1 MKRLLIAL
9 LMLMPLIATA
19 QDNTWERIETEP
31 VQKDNPDA
39 KYLIPNAVPE
49 IDGKVCWEQTIEAP
63 GKSAKE
69 IYDILLAQLTKMTEE
84 EIVREACRHKP
95 RHIVITGGEPALQLT
110 QSLVD
115 KLHEAGFFIQVETN
129 GTLSL
134 PEGIDWVTVS
144 PKKASPVP
152 SQGGVNAP
160 SLLER
165 VGVRPHELKVLY
177 MGKDTDPDTI
187 LKSLPLGGE
196 GGGPRLYLQPLDTGN
211 TERNRII
218 LRETIDYIMQHPK
231 WSLSLQTHKLLGIK

>member
-1 MKRLLIAL
+1 MRV
-9 LMLMPLIATA
+9 
-19 QDNTWERIETEP
+19 NETFLSLQGEGFFTGTP
-31 VQKDNPDA
+31 AFFLRFSGCNLQCPFCDTQHQSFT
-39 KYLIPNAVPE
+39 E
-49 IDGKVCWEQTIEAP
+49 
-63 GKSAKE
+63 
-69 IYDILLAQLTKMTEE
+69 MTEE

-144 PKKASPVP
+144 PKTDPPTPFRGRSID
-152 SQGGVNAP
+152 
-160 SLLER
+160 
-165 VGVRPHELKVLY
+165 ELKILY

-187 LKSLPLGGE
+187 LKSLPLGRE
-196 GGGPRLYLQPLDTGN
+196 GGGLPRLYLQPLDTGD